1 MRASITSTAST
12 TARRRAGLPSPADLA
27 KERLAVQVRKLNS
40 RFKAA
45 AGGGSAAEVLL
56 AWCAAPG
63 VAEARDRGRC
73 EQIVESL
80 QRRA

>member
-12 TARRRAGLPSPADLA
+12 GLPSPADLA